1 MKITREE
8 AICMLYG
15 KEYSDKNAAELL
27 KKIDDEKELDVCY
40 ETSPL
45 KPALVPL
52 FRIFAE
58 SHLYKRYK
66 PKNDK

>member
-1 MKITREE
+1 
-8 AICMLYG
+8 MLYC

-40 ETSPL
+40 QTSPV

-58 SHLYKRYK
+58 PHLYKRYK
-66 PKNDK
+66 SKNDEKN